1 MAEEI
6 KRKRGRPPK
15 NKQPE
20 IIEESSVEEIVE
32 EQEVK
37 LTPKKQ
43 QLKDYYDTVIKT
55 VSDNFNIVPTYNDKS
70 RCVVCRKD

>member
-15 NKQPE
+15 NKQSE
-20 IIEESSVEEIVE
+20 IIEPSDNKEMTEEIVE
-32 EQEVK
+32 DQEAK

-43 QLKDYYDTVIKT
+43 QLKDYYDV
-55 VSDNFNIVPTYNDKS
+55 
-70 RCVVCRKD
+70 